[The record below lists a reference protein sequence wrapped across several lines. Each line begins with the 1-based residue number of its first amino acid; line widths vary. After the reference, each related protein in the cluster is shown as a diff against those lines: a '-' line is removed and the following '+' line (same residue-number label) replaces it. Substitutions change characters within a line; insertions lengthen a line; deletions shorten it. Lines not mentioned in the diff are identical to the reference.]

1 MCEGCGDRR
10 VCGAFGFVR
19 AGASALE
26 HQRCARAAATDACV
40 VVRAA
45 RRVLWS
51 HRLPCLLRMYSS
63 VWCSWCRSRC
73 GCTIRKIVQSRVG
86 VRTTLRNPAHLPP
99 AVRLKRGSRSMAL
112 PALGCLSLGEEVAQ
126 SSTAGAEPTGCAS
139 LRRQAVLAWSG
150 ERVWSEC
157 GRTNVKAP
165 EAWASECE
173 RPSPV
178 APLVCMPPPRGRD
191 PVRGARRKHQRCARA
206 AATDACVVVRAA
218 RRVLWA
224 GSVSLHRPCIAF

>member
-1 MCEGCGDRR
+1 MTATQHRR
-10 VCGAFGFVR
+10 PLRRDCWGFAR
-19 AGASALE
+19 PPALCTDGGASSP
-26 HQRCARAAATDACV
+26 RCILASACRAS
-40 VVRAA
+40 R
-45 RRVLWS
+45 
-51 HRLPCLLRMYSS
+51 
-63 VWCSWCRSRC
+63 WCSVCRSRC

-99 AVRLKRGSRSMAL
+99 AARLKRGSRSMAL

-150 ERVWSEC
+150 ERVRSEC

-206 AATDACVVVRAA
+206 AATDACVVPSASSVQARARSNTSGVRGL
-218 RRVLWA
+218 RRPTRVWS
-224 GSVSLHRPCIAF
+224 SVQRVAF